1 VYGYATVADLESFAV
16 TDYSAVDASYTDAVI
31 EANITQAERLVN
43 VYCGQSFSGTIPDGV
58 VYVTIDVSFKLM
70 HNRMLFD
77 GTVDRENFPKRFDI
91 LLTDDNKKILDKYI
105 SKDLENTTDLID
117 MYPSNYDG
125 YNLGMWCGW

>member
-1 VYGYATVADLESFAV
+1 MYGYATVADLESFAV